1 MINLF
6 EKLKDVIRRMI
17 AYDTVED
24 TIPTVVYSSEEMES
38 AIELWENIYTDNA
51 PWLDD
56 WVSSLNLG
64 ATICESLTMMVTA
77 EMESRIDNNDFL
89 QDQYS
94 RHFLPHLND
103 KIEQGMAVG
112 GMIARPYVIGNEI
125 YIDFCRQGQFLPISF
140 DDDGELYDVAF
151 FERITKQN
159 YYYTRIERQTFDK
172 SGKVIIETNAYVS
185 KSVDQIGEK
194 INLEQIDEW
203 AYISPIVEIPSD
215 KPLYGFY
222 KVPKAN
228 KIDLDSPLG
237 VSVFSTTTELL
248 EKADMQFSRLDWEYE
263 GGQMAVEIAEDAIP
277 PEGRGMDDGKERLYR
292 RLDFENLDT
301 YHIFNPTLRDAN
313 YMAGLDKYLM
323 RIEDNIG
330 LARGTLSESVA
341 DARTAT
347 EIRILKQKSYITVHA
362 HQDAI
367 DTMIEDCVYAMSV
380 LANYYNLASISN
392 YEVITEWKDSILTDS
407 STELD
412 ERLKCI
418 EAGIES
424 KEETRAWRKGEDIE
438 TATQKIAEINES
450 QTNGLMND
458 IFSRSFE

>member
-1 MINLF
+1 M
-6 EKLKDVIRRMI
+6 
-17 AYDTVED
+17 
-24 TIPTVVYSSEEMES
+24 YSSEEMES

-56 WVSSLNLG
+56 WVPSLNLG

-112 GMIARPYVIGNEI
+112 GMIARPYVVGNDI
-125 YIDFCRQGQFLPISF
+125 YIDFCRQGQFLPIAF

-248 EKADMQFSRLDWEYE
+248 KKADMQFSRLDWEYE

-277 PEGRGMDDGKERLYR
+277 PEGRGMDEGKERLYR

-301 YHIFNPTLRDAN
+301 YHVFNPTLRDAN
-313 YMAGLDKYLM
+313 YISGLDKYLM

-330 LARGTLSESVA
+330 LARGTLSESMA

-347 EIRILKQKSYITVHA
+347 EIRILKQKSYVTVHA
-362 HQDAI
+362 HQGAI
-367 DTMIEDCVYAMSV
+367 DRMIEDCVYAMSV
-380 LANYYNLASISN
+380 LANYYNLATVSN
-392 YEVITEWKDSILTDS
+392 YDIITEWKDSILTDS